1 LRVSDYSCEKPVL
14 LIDLD
19 GVIYQ
24 GGSAVAGATD
34 TIAWINSR
42 KIPHLYVTNTTSKSR
57 NSLLDKF
64 NQLGVKAEAKD
75 IFTPIIAAS
84 QWLNNRGL
92 KRIVFFV
99 TENALTEFEGFEQ
112 LDYRTAT
119 SVDAI
124 VIGDLGDEWSYAKLN
139 QAFRLLMAEPR
150 PVLIALG
157 LTRFWQAADGLRLDV
172 APFVKALE
180 YAASIESEV
189 LGKPSLAFFESALKL
204 LKADAKN
211 AIMIGDDIVGDIQG
225 AQKAGIRA
233 ILVKTGKYRERDL
246 SSQIRPDVILDSI
259 ANLPA
264 WWEQNL
270 D

>member
-1 LRVSDYSCEKPVL
+1 MLDYSCEKQVL

-24 GGSAVAGATD
+24 GDSAVAGAVD
-34 TIAWINSR
+34 TVAWIKSR
-42 KIPHLYVTNTTSKSR
+42 NIPHLYVTNTTSKCR

-64 NQLGVKAEAKD
+64 NQLGIKAEAKD

-84 QWLNNRGL
+84 EWLNNRKL
-92 KRIVFFV
+92 KRVVFFV
-99 TENALTEFEGFEQ
+99 PENSLTEFDGFEQ

-139 QAFRLLMAEPR
+139 QAFRMLMADPR

-180 YAASIESEV
+180 YASSSESVV
-189 LGKPSLAFFESALKL
+189 LGKPSLAFFESALGL
-204 LKADAKN
+204 LNAEANN
-211 AIMIGDDIVGDIQG
+211 AIMIGDDIVGDIEG

-246 SSQIRPDVILDSI
+246 NAQIRPDAILDSI
-259 ANLPA
+259 ADLPA
-264 WWEQNL
+264 WWEEYIA
-270 D
+270 

>member
-1 LRVSDYSCEKPVL
+1 MSDSSRETPVL

-19 GVIYQ
+19 GVLYQ
-24 GGSAVAGATD
+24 GGSAVAGAAD
-34 TIAWINSR
+34 TIAWISSR
-42 KIPHLYVTNTTSKSR
+42 KIPHLYVTNTTSKCRS
-57 NSLLDKF
+57 SLLDKF
-64 NQLGVKAEAKD
+64 KQLGIKAEAKD

-84 QWLNNRGL
+84 EWLNNRKL
-92 KRIVFFV
+92 KRVVFFV
-99 TENALTEFEGFEQ
+99 PDNALTEFDDFKQ
-112 LDYRTAT
+112 LNYRTAT

-180 YAASIESEV
+180 YASASESVV
-189 LGKPSLAFFESALKL
+189 LGKPSPAFFESALGL
-204 LKADAKN
+204 LNAETKN
-211 AIMIGDDIVGDIQG
+211 AIMIGDDIVGDIEG

-246 SSQIRPDVILDSI
+246 NGQIRPDVILDSI

-264 WWEQNL
+264 WWEENIA
-270 D
+270 

>member
-1 LRVSDYSCEKPVL
+1 MSDQSCENPVL

-24 GGSAVAGATD
+24 GASAIAGAVD
-34 TIAWINSR
+34 TINWINSR
-42 KIPHLYVTNTTSKSR
+42 KIPHLYVTNTTSKSCS
-57 NSLLDKF
+57 SLLDKI
-64 NQLGVKAEAKD
+64 NQIGIKVEAKD

-84 QWLNNRGL
+84 QWLSNRQL
-92 KRIVFFV
+92 NRVVFFV
-99 TENALTEFEGFEQ
+99 TENALTEFKGFNQ
-112 LDYRTAT
+112 LDCSTAI

-124 VIGDLGDEWSYAKLN
+124 VIGDLGEQWSYLKLN

-180 YAASIESEV
+180 YASSSESEV
-189 LGKPSLAFFESALKL
+189 LGKPSMAFFESALNML
-204 LKADAKN
+204 EAQAKN

-225 AQKAGIRA
+225 AQKAGMRA
-233 ILVKTGKYRERDL
+233 ILVKTGKFRERDL
-246 SSQIRPDVILDSI
+246 KGEIRPDAILDSI
-259 ANLPA
+259 ANLPD
-264 WWEQNL
+264 WWVENVA
-270 D
+270 

>member
-1 LRVSDYSCEKPVL
+1 MFDYSRGKPVL

-19 GVIYQ
+19 GVLYQ
-24 GGSAVAGATD
+24 GDSAVAGAAD
-34 TIAWINSR
+34 TIAWINAR

-57 NSLLDKF
+57 GSLLDKF
-64 NQLGVKAEAKD
+64 ERLGIKAEVKD

-84 QWLNNRGL
+84 QWLNNRRL

-99 TENALTEFEGFEQ
+99 TKNALEEFRGFES
-112 LDYRTAT
+112 LDYGTTT

-124 VIGDLGDEWSYAKLN
+124 VIGDLGGEWTYTKLN
-139 QAFRLLMAEPR
+139 QAFRLLMSEPG

-157 LTRFWQAADGLRLDV
+157 LTRFWQADDGLRLDV

-180 YAASIESEV
+180 YASSCESVV
-189 LGKPSLAFFESALKL
+189 LGKPSLAFFESALGL
-204 LKADAKN
+204 LSAEAKN
-211 AIMIGDDIVGDIQG
+211 AIMIGDDIVGDIEG
-225 AQKAGIRA
+225 AQKAGMRA

-246 SSQIRPDVILDSI
+246 SSQIRPDAILDSI

-264 WWEQNL
+264 WWEENIA
-270 D
+270 

>member
-1 LRVSDYSCEKPVL
+1 MYDHPGKIPVL

-24 GGSAVAGATD
+24 GGSAIAGAVD
-34 TIAWINSR
+34 TINWINSR
-42 KIPHLYVTNTTSKSR
+42 KIPHLYVTNTTSKSCS
-57 NSLLDKF
+57 SLLDKI
-64 NQLGVKAEAKD
+64 NQLGIKVETKD

-84 QWLNNRGL
+84 QWLTNRRL
-92 KRIVFFV
+92 KRVVFFV
-99 TENALTEFEGFEQ
+99 TANALTEFRGFDR
-112 LDYRTAT
+112 LDCRTAT

-124 VIGDLGDEWSYAKLN
+124 VIGDLGDEWSYSRLN

-157 LTRFWQAADGLRLDV
+157 LTRFWQAEDGLRLDV

-180 YAASIESEV
+180 YASSSESEV
-189 LGKPSLAFFESALKL
+189 LGKPSLAFYDSALDL
-204 LKADAKN
+204 LKAQAKN

-225 AQKAGIRA
+225 AQKAGMRA

-246 SSQIRPDVILDSI
+246 KSEVRPDAILESI
-259 ANLPA
+259 ANLPD
-264 WWEQNL
+264 WWVENIA
-270 D
+270 